1 MSLSSRLFKH
11 DPATNTTSVLL
22 SGINFANGLALNA
35 RETALLV
42 SETAR
47 FRVRRSV
54 SPSLSLLSVFL
65 SPINSNHLVYD
76 VKSCLCAKRCDKFA
90 VGILLPDSVTAP
102 TRHSEL
108 SRGFAPAPCPQS
120 VAEG

>member
-54 SPSLSLLSVFL
+54 SPLSLSLLAFCL
-65 SPINSNHLVYD
+65 S
-76 VKSCLCAKRCDKFA
+76 
-90 VGILLPDSVTAP
+90 
-102 TRHSEL
+102 L
-108 SRGFAPAPCPQS
+108 SYQ
-120 VAEG
+120 